1 MDETENQPGAA
12 GGSVERR
19 SQHNL
24 RQIFDA
30 ACRVTAPFF
39 DSSQGWGGSSL
50 TMYARQALR
59 EAFPELTQQEV
70 AILLSGVTRHHR
82 EAQGDAAK
90 KT

>member
-1 MDETENQPGAA
+1 MADSGTSSGDQEGF
-12 GGSVERR
+12 VERR

-24 RQIFDA
+24 REIFDA
-30 ACRVTAPFF
+30 ACKATEPFF
-39 DSSQGWGGSSL
+39 DTAQGWGGASL

-59 EAFPELTQQEV
+59 EAFPQLTQQEV

-82 EAQGDAAK
+82 EARAK